1 VTLSA
6 ALIQMTTEYN
16 KEKNVRKAEEY
27 VREAAGRGASLV
39 CLQELFNT
47 VYFCFEMDARHFEL
61 AETLDG
67 PTIRRMRDLAKE
79 LQITLVAPIFEKA
92 FDGEYFNSAPT
103 IGPGGEILSV
113 YRKSHIPLV
122 NDPSIIGL
130 EKYYFTPGDTG
141 FITAPLASTRMGT
154 LICYD
159 RHFPEGARALAMN
172 GAEVVVVPTATAGM
186 SKYLWDLELR
196 AHAVDNV
203 YYVGGVNRVGQDQDG
218 GPNTF
223 YGSSMWV
230 NPRGEILA
238 QAGDSEDEVLVAE
251 LDLSLIADMRNKWGF
266 FRDRRPD
273 LYTGLGSR

>member
-1 VTLSA
+1 MKLTG
-6 ALIQMTTEYN
+6 ALIQMTTEYD
-16 KEKNVRKAEEY
+16 KTKNVRKAEEY

-47 VYFCFEMDARHFEL
+47 VYFCFEMDDRHFQL
-61 AETLDG
+61 AEPVDG
-67 PTIRRMRDLAKE
+67 PTITRMRELARE
-79 LQITLVAPIFEKA
+79 LEITLVAPIFEKA
-92 FDGEYFNSAPT
+92 FDGSYYNSAPT
-103 IGPGGEILSV
+103 IGPDGELLTV

-122 NDPSIIGL
+122 NDPSITGL
-130 EKYYFTPGDTG
+130 EKYYFTPGDSG
-141 FITAPLASTRMGT
+141 FLTAPLEPTRVGT

-159 RHFPEGARALAMN
+159 RHYPEGARALAMN

-203 YYVGGVNRVGQDQDG
+203 YYVGGVNRVGKDTGG

-230 NPRGEILA
+230 NPRGEVLA
-238 QAGDSEDEVLVAE
+238 QASASEDEVLLAE
-251 LDLSLIADMRNKWGF
+251 LDLSLCAEIRNKWGF

-273 LYTGLGSR
+273 LYAGLGTH